1 MDYQIR
7 QKLIKLIFKSLGD
20 SCKNIVITDSTKLI
34 DDLGFDSSTIM
45 DLIVA
50 LEEEFNFEFS
60 INDNLIEIMNTIY
73 SLKNYIE
80 SVIK

>member
-34 DDLGFDSSTIM
+34 DDWGFDSSTIM

-73 SLKNYIE
+73 SLQNYIE

>member
-1 MDYQIR
+1 MFWKQSEKKYVC
-7 QKLIKLIFKSLGD
+7 LPLLWST
-20 SCKNIVITDSTKLI
+20 SKNIVITDSTKLI

-73 SLKNYIE
+73 SLQNYIE

>member
-20 SCKNIVITDSTKLI
+20 CCKNIVITDSTKLI

-73 SLKNYIE
+73 SLQNYIE

>member
-7 QKLIKLIFKSLGD
+7 QKLITLIFKSLGD

-73 SLKNYIE
+73 SLQNYIE